1 MNTTSTLITMFAS
14 LSQLIILTEV
24 MIDTFVCPSPQTTNL
39 ETKELSGCKAEIQ
52 INYDLT
58 I

>member
-24 MIDTFVCPSPQTTNL
+24 MIDTFVCLSPQTTNL
-39 ETKELSGCKAEIQ
+39 ETKELSGSKAEIQ